1 MQYTQNGAKRWSLVS
16 MPVLQVVQ
24 HVKSLKQLWLERI
37 RGYFRWKHYGLFLTT
52 ACSRVTYKKNPNKI
66 ILLFSKVNIR
76 MIYDILQCVFL
87 ADLCRDTGICKYCL
101 PDLWVAVTYNLRQ
114 QIRRLLE
121 AATQLVQLLLH
132 GEDSLL
138 QLPIGVIPVGTEVAH
153 NHLHLL
159 KSTTQHKYF
168 GFEKKTHLEFKLEPK
183 V

>member
-1 MQYTQNGAKRWSLVS
+1 MTSYS
-16 MPVLQVVQ
+16 
-24 HVKSLKQLWLERI
+24 
-37 RGYFRWKHYGLFLTT
+37 
-52 ACSRVTYKKNPNKI
+52 
-66 ILLFSKVNIR
+66 
-76 MIYDILQCVFL
+76 VFL
-87 ADLCRDTGICKYCL
+87 ADLCSDTGICKYCL

-121 AATQLVQLLLH
+121 EATQLVQLLLH

-168 GFEKKTHLEFKLEPK
+168 GFEKTTHLEFKLEPK

>member
-1 MQYTQNGAKRWSLVS
+1 
-16 MPVLQVVQ
+16 
-24 HVKSLKQLWLERI
+24 
-37 RGYFRWKHYGLFLTT
+37 
-52 ACSRVTYKKNPNKI
+52 
-66 ILLFSKVNIR
+66 

-114 QIRRLLE
+114 QIRCLLE